1 MFKNEHAQKKRAT
14 ESRRE
19 RNKREKLER
28 IEQVARRQFKERGY
42 GQTTTRDIA
51 DAAEIGTGTL
61 FVYFPEKLDLLL
73 HIVQQDLVSITTREL
88 DALPGDLPLVE
99 ACMRVFA
106 PVLDY
111 WEEDLERARHFARGL
126 LFTTPE
132 RRMIMSAVTV
142 GFMQRL
148 GQVAAA
154 GIERGEIRADAPIP
168 LVGHQLFGVYFFGF
182 MNWLSGFYD
191 RPGLEVH
198 LRMGF
203 ELLVRGLQGETNDR

>member
-1 MFKNEHAQKKRAT
+1 MFKNEHAQKERTT

-111 WEEDLERARHFARGL
+111 WEEDL
-126 LFTTPE
+126 
-132 RRMIMSAVTV
+132 
-142 GFMQRL
+142 
-148 GQVAAA
+148 
-154 GIERGEIRADAPIP
+154 
-168 LVGHQLFGVYFFGF
+168 
-182 MNWLSGFYD
+182 
-191 RPGLEVH
+191 
-198 LRMGF
+198 
-203 ELLVRGLQGETNDR
+203 